1 MNSRH
6 VRVALWAFCVAG
18 SLSVVPAA
26 RAGNVIVTDLT
37 SGGTATAFPNNT
49 PATEGPAGAFD
60 NNAAT
65 KGLIF
70 NGAATPF
77 SDVSAANPVI
87 WTYSF
92 AGAIPQTVQSY
103 TLTSANDSPDRD
115 PRDFFLEGSND
126 GTAWTTVDTVTGQ
139 QFNDQPTFGDNT
151 ITTNR
156 FETYIFPVD
165 TPGSFS
171 QYRLRVIETFGTTN
185 DRPQIAE
192 IQLFNTV
199 VTPEPASA
207 ALLCVGGALVGLRR
221 RRRA

>member
-1 MNSRH
+1 MVSRH
-6 VRVALWAFCVAG
+6 IRVTAWAFCLAG
-18 SLSVVPAA
+18 SLSFAPAA
-26 RAGNVIVTDLT
+26 MAGFVVSADLT
-37 SGGTATAFPNNT
+37 DGGTATASPNNT
-49 PATEGPAGAFD
+49 PANEGPAGAFD

-65 KGLIF
+65 KGLVF
-70 NGAATPF
+70 NGAASPF
-77 SDVSAANPVI
+77 NDVSALNPVI

-92 AGAIPQTVQSY
+92 AGAVPQTVRSY

-126 GTAWTTVDTVTGQ
+126 GAAWTTVDTVTGQ
-139 QFNDQPTFGDNT
+139 QFNDQPGVGDNT
-151 ITTNR
+151 NTTNR

-165 TPGSFS
+165 APASFS

-192 IQLFNTV
+192 IQMFSTV

-221 RRRA
+221 RRQA